1 MLNEELTIL
10 NKVQKHLKES
20 YQSIGDSMI
29 AGGIDNM
36 EKYKYM
42 MGQAHAYL
50 RISQEISSLLN
61 PKKEKKNDTERPEN
75 VVDFGSPKTKS
86 ALLDK
91 YEDRTIQKE
100 VDGYERLKT
109 KESNKLPQPTGW
121 RLVVLPFKMP
131 EKTKGGLYLGQ
142 DTLERQQVGST
153 CGLVLAMGPHCYDK
167 EKFPEGAWCKKGDWI
182 IFARYA
188 GSRIQID
195 GGEVRL
201 LNDDEVLATIDNPED
216 ILHQY

>member
-1 MLNEELTIL
+1 VRRRFLPAGRERDNM
-10 NKVQKHLKES
+10 
-20 YQSIGDSMI
+20 IG
-29 AGGIDNM
+29 GGIDNM

-50 RISQEISSLLN
+50 RISQEISALLN
-61 PKKEKKNDTERPEN
+61 PKKEKKKMILKDQKTSSTSEA
-75 VVDFGSPKTKS
+75 PKVKS

-91 YEDRTIQKE
+91 YEEDHKKE
-100 VDGYERLKT
+100 VDGYERLKK
-109 KESNKLPQPTGW
+109 KESSKLPAPTGW
-121 RLVVLPFKMP
+121 RLLVLPFKMP

-167 EKFPEGAWCKKGDWI
+167 EKFPEGAWCKKGDWV

-201 LNDDEVLATIDNPED
+201 LNDDEVLATIDKPED